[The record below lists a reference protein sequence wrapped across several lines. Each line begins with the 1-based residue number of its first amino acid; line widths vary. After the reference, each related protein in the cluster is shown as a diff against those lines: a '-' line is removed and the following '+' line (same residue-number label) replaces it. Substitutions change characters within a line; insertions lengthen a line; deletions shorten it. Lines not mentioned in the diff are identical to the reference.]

1 VLPVERRLSFFEHP
15 VARLQPVNTAPLGW
29 PPVTLPSMLAML
41 AVESW
46 NSETDAGEQLKNG
59 RADMQAFGITNPQKP
74 AHRIAV
80 VALAWIFILG
90 GIVGLFIPVLP
101 GGVLIFA
108 GALMLSPQST
118 WLRRTLEKC
127 RVRSPFLKR
136 ALRRFCAWSESFRSR
151 FRNDSGDSGSQFT
164 L

>member
-1 VLPVERRLSFFEHP
+1 VLPVERRLSFFVHH
-15 VARLQPVNTAPLGW
+15 VAKLGPVNTVPLGW
-29 PPVTLPSMLAML
+29 PPVTLPSMLA
-41 AVESW
+41 VESW
-46 NSETDAGEQLKNG
+46 KSENDAGEQLKNG
-59 RADMQAFGITNPQKP
+59 RADMQAFGITESRKP
-74 AHRIAV
+74 PHRIAV
-80 VALAWIFILG
+80 AALGWISILG

-127 RVRSPFLKR
+127 RVRSPFLER
-136 ALRRFCAWSESFRSR
+136 ALRRFCAWSDSCRSR